1 MKKWLAVYATAITLV
16 AMPSQSEAQVSVRL
30 GLSSMTGLAGIEYQ
44 TGNISLGAG
53 PLLDGQI
60 AISARYALSAEGN
73 SLWAGL
79 GLVLNRIEVVDSVDG
94 DGLYET
100 YDFKDAPALGPLVG
114 YRMSLND
121 RLDLSIGAGYGVYL
135 GVDGDLVNG
144 DGTVLNDE
152 TSGPLLDLSL
162 GYSF

>member
-1 MKKWLAVYATAITLV
+1 MQKYFVGFAVAGFLLFV
-16 AMPSQSEAQVSVRL
+16 PSQSDAQVGVRI
-30 GLSSMTGLAGIEYQ
+30 GLSQMPGLAGIEYK

-53 PLLDGQI
+53 PLADGQI

-79 GLVLNRIEVVDSVDG
+79 GVVLNRIEVVDSVDG

>member
-1 MKKWLAVYATAITLV
+1 MQKYFVGFAVAGFLLFV
-16 AMPSQSEAQVSVRL
+16 PSQSDAQVGVRI
-30 GLSSMTGLAGIEYQ
+30 GVSHMTGLAGIEYK

-53 PLLDGQI
+53 PLADGQI

-79 GLVLNRIEVVDSVDG
+79 AVVLNRIEAADSVDE
-94 DGLYET
+94 DLWPT
-100 YDFKDAPALGPLVG
+100 DIKDAPALGPLVG

-121 RLDLSIGAGYGVYL
+121 RIDLSIGAGYGVYL
-135 GVDGDLVNG
+135 GVDGDLVDWNG
-144 DGTVLNDE
+144 DVINDE

>member
-1 MKKWLAVYATAITLV
+1 MQKYFVGFAVAGFLLFV
-16 AMPSQSEAQVSVRL
+16 PSQSDAQVGVRI
-30 GLSSMTGLAGIEYQ
+30 GLSQMTGLAGIEYK

-53 PLLDGQI
+53 PLADGQI
-60 AISARYALSAEGN
+60 AISARDALSAEGN

-79 GLVLNRIEVVDSVDG
+79 AVVLNRIEAADSVDE
-94 DGLYET
+94 DLWPT
-100 YDFKDAPALGPLVG
+100 DIKDAPALGPLVG

-135 GVDGDLVNG
+135 GVDGDLVDWNG
-144 DGTVLNDE
+144 DVINDE